1 MRRTT
6 DLAIALNYYHPHI
19 SGLSEAARLWA
30 EQAARSGL
38 SVTVVCCRHDASLPK
53 RTSLNGVT
61 IVRVPIIGRFKNG
74 LISPL
79 FPLVAIFYL
88 SRSKVANIHLPML
101 ESGPISLF
109 VRKKRLLS
117 VYQCD
122 YVGSGNRLGR
132 FIEFVI
138 DASNQIALW
147 RSASKIVSSFDYS
160 SHSRINRSLND
171 SVEISPPFIG
181 RAKGTPVF
189 RNSAGFHY
197 GFVGRISQEKGLHV
211 LIQAFQN
218 CAGEEDRLLI
228 AGKGEVGLGESVIDS
243 IRQMASSDSR
253 IKLLGFVEEEKMDD
267 FFASIDVLVF
277 PSINRLEAFG
287 IVQMEAMSAGIPVIA
302 SNLPGV
308 RTLIRKSGYGL
319 LSEPGDAND
328 LTRAMVA
335 IKSFEAN
342 GVAPPSNSL
351 DQYCAL
357 ISKMSH

>member
-1 MRRTT
+1 M
-6 DLAIALNYYHPHI
+6 IALSYYHPHI

-30 EQAARSGL
+30 EQAARTGL
-38 SVTVVCCRHDASLPK
+38 SVTVVCCRHDSSLPK

-61 IVRVPIIGRFKNG
+61 VVRVPIIGRFKNG

-79 FPLVAIFYL
+79 FPLIAIFYL
-88 SRSKVANIHLPML
+88 RRSKVANMHLPML
-101 ESGPISLF
+101 ESGLISLF

-122 YVGSGNRLGR
+122 YIGSSDRLGR

-147 RSASKIVSSFDYS
+147 RSASKIVSSYDYS
-160 SHSRINRSLND
+160 SHSRIKRSLNN
-171 SVEISPPFIG
+171 SVEISPPFIS
-181 RAKGTPVF
+181 RAKGTPIF

-228 AGKGEVGLGESVIDS
+228 AGKGEVGLGESVINL
-243 IRQMASSDSR
+243 IRKMASSDSR
-253 IKLLGFVEEEKMDD
+253 IKLLGFVAEEKMDD

-319 LSEPGDAND
+319 LTEPGDAND

-351 DQYCAL
+351 DQYCDL
-357 ISKMSH
+357 IYEMGK